1 MRVLILLSILFL
13 TGWLPQ
19 DPPVSIPRI
28 SDVVLNMDGN
38 LDEPV
43 WSQAMSLSGF
53 SQFRPVDGRP
63 AADSTHVLV
72 WYEATAIHF
81 GIRAFETH
89 GEVRATLA
97 DRDKLEGEDHV
108 FLVLDTY
115 NDQRQAV
122 AIVVNP
128 LGQQADGVLRDA
140 QRQGMFRGTSAPYS
154 IDLSPDYVYSSA
166 GRETDFG
173 YEVEI
178 SIPFKSLRFQPDL
191 VQDWGFQV
199 VRNIA
204 HSGYATTWAPVLQAN
219 ASFLSQNG
227 TLSGLTDLRRGL
239 VLDISPEITGS
250 VNRAGGDASYEGEI
264 RDPLGVN
271 VRWGLTNNLTLN
283 GTANP
288 DFSQVEADVAQI
300 SFDPRRALFFPEK
313 RPFFL
318 DGIELFQSPTNLI
331 YTRRVANPVSA
342 VKLTGKAGGTNVAV
356 LSAMD
361 NQAQYLADLDSR
373 YFNALRLTRDLGGQ
387 SSVGLTYTDKI
398 DGDRWNRVA
407 AIDGKTVSGIY
418 SATYQLGGSV
428 TGGPGE
434 TVSAPMWL
442 LATSASGRKYG
453 ATFTTTGFHNDFNA
467 ESGFIT
473 RTGIAQMTLVPRVT
487 WFGKEGATVESFTAG
502 LTFDGTWDYDRFTR
516 GTGPNDRKL
525 HFNAAY
531 SLRGGWGGNT
541 SVFYESFRYP
551 AELYT
556 NYFVAPETAGGAPT
570 PYVGTDRLTNLG
582 FWSTLATPRWR
593 QFSGSLFLVGARDDN
608 FFEWASA
615 DIIFITANL
624 NWSPT
629 DQLRVNLLYNHQQ
642 YIRVTDRSNVGIHR
656 VPRLKVEYQM
666 TPSLFVR
673 VVGQYDSNFRDAL
686 RDDSRTNRPIV
697 VLDESTGTFSPVGE
711 RRSNSF
717 QFDWLLS
724 YRPTP
729 GTVLFLGYGASLS
742 EPNTYKFNDFTRL
755 NDGFFLKLSYRYRV

>member
-1 MRVLILLSILFL
+1 MRFLVLLSALLWIGRVDADAQ
-13 TGWLPQ
+13 T
-19 DPPVSIPRI
+19 SIPRI
-28 SDVVLNMDGN
+28 SNVVLTLDGN

-43 WSQAMSLSGF
+43 WDEATTLSGF

-63 AADSTHVLV
+63 AVDSTQVLV

-97 DRDKLEGEDHV
+97 DRDKLEGDDHV

-140 QRQGMFRGTSAPYS
+140 QQQGMFRGSSAPYQ

-166 GRETDFG
+166 GRETEFG

-178 SIPFKSLRFQPDL
+178 SVPFKSLRFQPDL

-204 HSGYATTWAPVLQAN
+204 HAGYATSWMPVLQAN

-227 TLSGLTDLRRGL
+227 TLTGLTDLRRGV

-250 VNRAGGDASYEGEI
+250 VNRAGGDASYEGQI

-361 NQAQYLADLDSR
+361 NQGQYLSDLDAR
-373 YFNALRLTRDLGGQ
+373 YFNAFRFRRDLGGQ
-387 SSVGLTYTDKI
+387 NSVGLTYTDKI
-398 DGDRWNRVA
+398 DGDAWNRVA
-407 AIDGKTVSGIY
+407 AIDGRTVSGIY
-418 SATYQLGGSV
+418 SAT
-428 TGGPGE
+428 
-434 TVSAPMWL
+434 
-442 LATSASGRKYG
+442 
-453 ATFTTTGFHNDFNA
+453 
-467 ESGFIT
+467 
-473 RTGIAQMTLVPRVT
+473 
-487 WFGKEGATVESFTAG
+487 
-502 LTFDGTWDYDRFTR
+502 
-516 GTGPNDRKL
+516 
-525 HFNAAY
+525 
-531 SLRGGWGGNT
+531 
-541 SVFYESFRYP
+541 
-551 AELYT
+551 
-556 NYFVAPETAGGAPT
+556 
-570 PYVGTDRLTNLG
+570 
-582 FWSTLATPRWR
+582 
-593 QFSGSLFLVGARDDN
+593 
-608 FFEWASA
+608 
-615 DIIFITANL
+615 
-624 NWSPT
+624 
-629 DQLRVNLLYNHQQ
+629 
-642 YIRVTDRSNVGIHR
+642 
-656 VPRLKVEYQM
+656 
-666 TPSLFVR
+666 
-673 VVGQYDSNFRDAL
+673 
-686 RDDSRTNRPIV
+686 
-697 VLDESTGTFSPVGE
+697 
-711 RRSNSF
+711 
-717 QFDWLLS
+717 
-724 YRPTP
+724 
-729 GTVLFLGYGASLS
+729 
-742 EPNTYKFNDFTRL
+742 
-755 NDGFFLKLSYRYRV
+755 